1 MTFPILFPWSSVV
14 ALERSHNEKN
24 RIISQNYYKT
34 ETDASL
40 LKTSIQGEM
49 HIWNTNRKIQF
60 SGKAKTK

>member
-49 HIWNTNRKIQF
+49 HI
-60 SGKAKTK
+60 